1 LLGRDGTHATMT
13 PRRIILRCAVYI
25 LAAVA
30 SPSLAAANA
39 PNAVPKAPPNV
50 VVISDR
56 LVTAGQPSA
65 EWLRTLKAQGFE
77 AVVYL
82 APPTVHDAVR
92 EEPSIVAGQGLA
104 FINIPID
111 FERPD
116 QREYELFVAV
126 MRGLASRKVLVHCQI
141 NLRASSM
148 VFLYRAIAL
157 RDDPDR
163 AYESVARVWKPDG
176 IWKRYIEAQLGRNGV
191 RFQPY

>member
-1 LLGRDGTHATMT
+1 MRPHG
-13 PRRIILRCAVYI
+13 PRRRARR
-25 LAAVA
+25 AA
-30 SPSLAAANA
+30 
-39 PNAVPKAPPNV
+39 
-50 VVISDR
+50 
-56 LVTAGQPSA
+56 
-65 EWLRTLKAQGFE
+65 
-77 AVVYL
+77 
-82 APPTVHDAVR
+82 
-92 EEPSIVAGQGLA
+92 IVAGQGLA

-116 QREYELFVAV
+116 QRDYELFVAV

>member
-1 LLGRDGTHATMT
+1 MT
-13 PRRIILRCAVYI
+13 PRRIILRCTLCVLAV
-25 LAAVA
+25 VA
-30 SPSLAAANA
+30 SPSLAA
-39 PNAVPKAPPNV
+39 VPKPPPNV

-56 LVTAGQPSA
+56 LVTSGQPSA

-82 APPTVHDAVR
+82 APPTVPDAVR
-92 EEPSIVAGQGLA
+92 DEPSIVAGQGLA

-111 FERPD
+111 FERPG
-116 QREYELFVAV
+116 QRDYELFVAV
-126 MRGLASRKVLVHCQI
+126 MQGLASRKVLVHCQI
-141 NLRASSM
+141 NLRASAI

-176 IWKRYIEAQLGRNGV
+176 IWKRYIETQLGRNDV
-191 RFQPY
+191 RFQMY